1 MTQSQSEQDRRFAEV
16 EIYWP
21 SVNRLAR
28 GYEADSDR
36 RRDLVQEIQ
45 LAIWRSLASYDQRC
59 SLRTWVY
66 RVAHNT
72 AATYIR
78 QQKRSKV
85 AHWIS
90 LDHAVDVDDGAD
102 GEADLHQKQMR
113 DRLQFLIHRLAPPD
127 RQIILLYLDGQD
139 AAAIGEICGTRSTY
153 VATRIQRLK
162 SLLYRHHHEDTQ
174 S

>member
-1 MTQSQSEQDRRFAEV
+1 MTQSPSEQDRRFAEA

-28 GYEADSDR
+28 GYEADPDR
-36 RRDLVQEIQ
+36 CRDLVQEIQ
-45 LAIWRSLASYDQRC
+45 LAVWRSFAHYDQKC

-85 AHWIS
+85 AQWIS
-90 LDHAVDVDDGAD
+90 LDHAFEVDDGGD
-102 GEADLHQKQMR
+102 GEAALHQKQLR
-113 DRLQFLIHRLAPPD
+113 DRLHLLIHRLTPPD
-127 RQIILLYLDGQD
+127 RQIVLLYLDGQD
-139 AAAIGEICGTRSTY
+139 AAAIGDICGVRPAY

-162 SLLYRHHHEDTQ
+162 SLLYRHHTKDIQ
-174 S
+174 P